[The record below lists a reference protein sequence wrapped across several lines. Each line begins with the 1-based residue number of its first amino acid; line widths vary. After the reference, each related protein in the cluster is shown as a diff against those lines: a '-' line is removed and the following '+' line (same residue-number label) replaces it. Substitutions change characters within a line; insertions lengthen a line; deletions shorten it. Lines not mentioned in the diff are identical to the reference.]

1 MSSGAGAPL
10 VASVDNRKGLLRYL
24 QHVFVIVE
32 MEARKLRK
40 DPTELLMR
48 AVQPALWLLVFGQA
62 FSRFRV
68 LPSGTVSYKA
78 FLTPGILAQSI
89 TFVSIFY
96 GISIIWERDMGLLQ
110 KIVTTPIPLS
120 ALVLGKMFAASLR
133 SLSQALIILL
143 LALIIGIHLY
153 VSWASVFGVVLTVLL
168 GGAFFSGLSMVIATL
183 VRTRERMM
191 GIGQLITMPLFF
203 SSNALYPM
211 SIMPGWLK
219 VLATVNPMSY
229 LVDGLRGLLIHE
241 PGAHF
246 GLDVTVLVVASLLMW
261 GLNVLLYPR
270 ILAV

>member
-1 MSSGAGAPL
+1 MSSGAAAPL
-10 VASVDNRKGLLRYL
+10 AASVDRQRGPWTFVRHAL
-24 QHVFVIVE
+24 VIVE
-32 MEARKLRK
+32 IEARKLRK

-48 AVQPALWLLVFGQA
+48 AIQPALWLLVFGQA

-68 LPSGTVSYKA
+68 LPDPSVSYRA

-96 GISIIWERDMGLLQ
+96 GISIIWEMDMGLLQ
-110 KIVTTPIPLS
+110 KIITTPIRLS
-120 ALVLGKMFAASLR
+120 AFVAGKMCAASLR
-133 SLSQALIILL
+133 SLSQAVIILL
-143 LALIIGIHLY
+143 LALVVGIRLH
-153 VSWASVFGVVLTVLL
+153 VSLLSLLGVLFIVLL

-219 VLATVNPMSY
+219 VMATVNPMSY
-229 LVDGLRGLLIHE
+229 LVDGLRGLLILE
-241 PGAHF
+241 PGAHY
-246 GLDVTVLVVASLLMW
+246 GLDVGVLGCAIALMW

-270 ILAV
+270 ILSA